1 MRAGSIIQRGL
12 LGLLAGLTLAIP
24 SPAQEAES
32 QPESQPAVR
41 AMTRAPSTTSAPAA
55 ARVVL
60 DITCGGEDWG
70 RLVIELDPGKA
81 PATVENFLHY
91 VDAGFYDGT
100 IFHRVVPDFL
110 IQGGGWTSPTEPK
123 KDGLQKSIRN
133 EARNALKNERGT
145 IAMARTRNPASAT
158 TQFFI
163 NLDDNPKLD
172 FPDGDGWGYCA
183 FGKVV
188 EGLNVVDRIGG
199 VPTQRNSLADN
210 DTTPSLPIDPPM
222 IKRAYRFGS
231 GPTVRPAAPRAPTSQ
246 PQPQQQ
252 PPPPPPAEEYNQPGG
267 AEQPPEPV
275 TPNQPEGE

>member
-1 MRAGSIIQRGL
+1 MRARGISQRGV
-12 LGLLAGLTLAIP
+12 LGLIAGLTLAVP

-32 QPESQPAVR
+32 RPESQPVVR
-41 AMTRAPSTTSAPAA
+41 SMTKAPSTTSAPVVS
-55 ARVVL
+55 RVAL
-60 DITCGGEDWG
+60 DIVCGGEDWG

-81 PATVENFLHY
+81 PTTVENFLHY

-100 IFHRVVPDFL
+100 IFHRVLANFL

-123 KDGLQKSIRN
+123 KDGLQKPIRN
-133 EARNALKNERGT
+133 EARSALKNERGT

-158 TQFFI
+158 AQFFI

-199 VPTQRNSLADN
+199 VPTQRNAPADN

-231 GPTVRPAAPRAPTSQ
+231 APTTRPAEPRTATSQ
-246 PQPQQQ
+246 PQP
-252 PPPPPPAEEYNQPGG
+252 PAPPAAEYNQPGG
-267 AEQPPEPV
+267 PEQTPMPE